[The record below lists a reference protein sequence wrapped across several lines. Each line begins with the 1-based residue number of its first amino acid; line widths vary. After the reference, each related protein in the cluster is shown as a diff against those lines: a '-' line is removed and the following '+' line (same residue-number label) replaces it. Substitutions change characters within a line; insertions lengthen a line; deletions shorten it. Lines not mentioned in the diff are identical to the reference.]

1 MQLWLG
7 LIIKS
12 INKLL
17 ESNYT
22 ILGHIDHIYKNK
34 LSTKEK
40 EVSEWDPTLEKYIL
54 NKLHNILYKI
64 INIIDTIFM
73 DQIEKFACT
82 LKRGNNHL
90 FITYIYNVNAI
101 LVQFLKNR
109 KDKELVDKLA
119 EIYKYLED
127 RGYKPNH

>member
-1 MQLWLG
+1 M
-7 LIIKS
+7 
-12 INKLL
+12 
-17 ESNYT
+17 
-22 ILGHIDHIYKNK
+22 DHIYKNK

-40 EVSEWDPTLEKYIL
+40 EVSKWVLTLEKYIL
-54 NKLHNILYKI
+54 NKLHNIFYKI

-73 DQIEKFACT
+73 DQIEKFAFT

-109 KDKELVDKLA
+109 KDKELVYKLA

>member
-1 MQLWLG
+1 MQSWLG

-40 EVSEWDPTLEKYIL
+40 EVSNWDLTLETHIP
-54 NKLHNILYKI
+54 NKSYDFFHKI
-64 INIIDTIFM
+64 IDIRDISHT
-73 DQIEKFACT
+73 DQIGKFTCT

-101 LVQFLKNR
+101 LV
-109 KDKELVDKLA
+109 
-119 EIYKYLED
+119 
-127 RGYKPNH
+127 